1 VSGRPA
7 ASSGASGSRA
17 RVSLVE
23 LSKVGVDALLGVG
36 PRRARAFGELGVTS
50 VAELLML
57 FPRRHVD
64 RSVASS
70 VEELESGVRV
80 AVAGVIE
87 EVAERRARS
96 GRSFVE
102 AQVRLRGGRLRA
114 VFFNQPWQRRR
125 LVPGTEAS
133 LFGAVERFG
142 GRLQMT
148 NPLVDL
154 VGEETG
160 GLVPIYAASERSG
173 VESRDVAR
181 AVRSALASLGR
192 LEDPLP
198 EAVRERLK
206 LPDRDWAVR
215 NLHFPL
221 DGEAERR
228 SRRRLLFDE
237 VLRVQSALALA
248 RAARLAEPTGRCQPR
263 RAGGL
268 AERLLS
274 SLPFELT
281 GAQQRVIDEIAS
293 DMAQPFPM
301 RRLLQGDVGSG
312 KTLVALV
319 AMLLAVDSGA
329 QAAMLVPTEVLAE
342 QHLAVLRALTSGL
355 EVDHPGS
362 LLGRRPVRSE
372 LLSLRVAGRSRDRLL
387 AELEAGDVDLVVGT
401 HALLSDP
408 VRFRKLGLVVVDEQH
423 RFGVD
428 QRARLSERARAAAG
442 VEPDLLVMTATP
454 IPRTAAL
461 VVFGDLELS
470 VLDELPA
477 GRRPVATHWVADASG
492 EEQAWQAVR
501 DAVARGEQAFVVCPL
516 VEESD
521 RLEAPSAAAE
531 RDRLAGGP
539 LAGLRLGLV
548 HGQMAASERDE
559 TMAAFRDRRLD
570 VLVATTVVEVGVD
583 VPNATV
589 MAVEG
594 AARFGLAQLHQLRG
608 RVGRSGLSGSC
619 WLLGEAPD
627 ELAERRLR
635 AIVETTDGFRLA
647 EADLALRGAG
657 TLLGARQ
664 RGPGDARLAAA
675 LGNARMVQAA
685 RDLARSLVTEDPQVV
700 ETLVAELEALAPAG
714 GSEYLE
720 RA

>member
-1 VSGRPA
+1 MTA
-7 ASSGASGSRA
+7 AGGH
-17 RVSLVE
+17 
-23 LSKVGVDALLGVG
+23 
-36 PRRARAFGELGVTS
+36 RARASLLELSRIGVDLLQGVGARRASALAELGVTS
-50 VAELLML
+50 VAELLLL

-64 RSVASS
+64 RSVVSS
-70 VEELESGVRV
+70 VGEVADGARLTVSGVV
-80 AVAGVIE
+80 E
-87 EVAERRARS
+87 EVAERRART
-96 GRSFVE
+96 GRPFVE
-102 AQVRLRGGRLRA
+102 AQVRVGGGRLRV

-133 LFGAVERFG
+133 LFGVVERFG

-160 GLVPIYAASERSG
+160 GLVPIYPASERAG
-173 VESRDVAR
+173 LESRDVAR
-181 AVRSALASLGR
+181 AVRAALASLGT
-192 LEDPLP
+192 LDDPLP
-198 EAVRERLK
+198 EAVRTRLK

-215 NLHFPL
+215 NLHFPA

-237 VLRVQSALALA
+237 VLRVQAALALA
-248 RAARLAEPTGRCQPR
+248 RAARLAEPSGRCQAR
-263 RAGGL
+263 HRDGL

-274 SLPFELT
+274 SLPFALT
-281 GAQQRVIDEIAS
+281 GAQARVIGEIAR
-293 DMAQPFPM
+293 DMAQPVPM

-319 AMLLAVDSGA
+319 AMLLAVENGA

-342 QHLAVLRALTSGL
+342 QHLGVLRALTSGL
-355 EVDHPGS
+355 EVDDPGS
-362 LLGRRPVRSE
+362 LLGRRPVRAE
-372 LLSLRVAGRSRDRLL
+372 LLTLRVGGRSRERLL
-387 AELEAGDVDLVVGT
+387 AELEAGQIDLVVGT

-408 VRFRKLGLVVVDEQH
+408 VRFATLGLVVVDEQH

-428 QRARLSERARAAAG
+428 QRARLAERAAASSG

-461 VVFGDLELS
+461 VVFGDLDLS
-470 VLDELPA
+470 VLDELPS
-477 GRRPVATHWVADASG
+477 GRQPVRTEWVADSAG
-492 EEQAWQAVR
+492 EERVWQAVR

-531 RDRLAGGP
+531 RDRLAEGP

-548 HGQMAASERDE
+548 HGQMPAAERDE
-559 TMAAFRDRRLD
+559 AMAAFRDRRID

-589 MAVEG
+589 MVIEG

-608 RVGRSGLSGSC
+608 RVGRSGLPGAC

-627 ELAERRLR
+627 DLAERRLGT
-635 AIVETTDGFRLA
+635 IVETTDGFSLA

-657 TLLGARQ
+657 TLLGSRQ

-685 RDLARSLVTEDPQVV
+685 RDLARSLVTEDPPV
-700 ETLVAELEALAPAG
+700 LAAFVAELEALAPPG
-714 GSEYLE
+714 GSEYLG

>member
-87 EVAERRARS
+87 EVAERRART

-173 VESRDVAR
+173 VESRDVAK
-181 AVRSALASLGR
+181 AVRAALASLGR

-248 RAARLAEPTGRCQPR
+248 RAARLAEPTG
-263 RAGGL
+263 
-268 AERLLS
+268 ERK
-274 SLPFELT
+274 
-281 GAQQRVIDEIAS
+281 EI
-293 DMAQPFPM
+293 
-301 RRLLQGDVGSG
+301 L
-312 KTLVALV
+312 KK
-319 AMLLAVDSGA
+319 
-329 QAAMLVPTEVLAE
+329 
-342 QHLAVLRALTSGL
+342 
-355 EVDHPGS
+355 
-362 LLGRRPVRSE
+362 
-372 LLSLRVAGRSRDRLL
+372 
-387 AELEAGDVDLVVGT
+387 
-401 HALLSDP
+401 
-408 VRFRKLGLVVVDEQH
+408 RKEKK
-423 RFGVD
+423 
-428 QRARLSERARAAAG
+428 
-442 VEPDLLVMTATP
+442 
-454 IPRTAAL
+454 
-461 VVFGDLELS
+461 
-470 VLDELPA
+470 
-477 GRRPVATHWVADASG
+477 
-492 EEQAWQAVR
+492 
-501 DAVARGEQAFVVCPL
+501 
-516 VEESD
+516 
-521 RLEAPSAAAE
+521 
-531 RDRLAGGP
+531 
-539 LAGLRLGLV
+539 
-548 HGQMAASERDE
+548 
-559 TMAAFRDRRLD
+559 
-570 VLVATTVVEVGVD
+570 
-583 VPNATV
+583 
-589 MAVEG
+589 
-594 AARFGLAQLHQLRG
+594 
-608 RVGRSGLSGSC
+608 
-619 WLLGEAPD
+619 
-627 ELAERRLR
+627 
-635 AIVETTDGFRLA
+635 
-647 EADLALRGAG
+647 
-657 TLLGARQ
+657 
-664 RGPGDARLAAA
+664 
-675 LGNARMVQAA
+675 
-685 RDLARSLVTEDPQVV
+685 
-700 ETLVAELEALAPAG
+700 
-714 GSEYLE
+714 
-720 RA
+720 